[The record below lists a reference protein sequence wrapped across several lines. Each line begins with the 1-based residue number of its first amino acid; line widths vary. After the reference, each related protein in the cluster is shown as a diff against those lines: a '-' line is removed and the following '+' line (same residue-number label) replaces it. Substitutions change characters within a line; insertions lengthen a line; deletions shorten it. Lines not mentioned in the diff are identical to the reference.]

1 MEIALTYGCPESVD
15 RETLVEYVHHNR
27 NLNARRISTMGEA
40 FFYQRN
46 WQIDIWSG
54 RTIERFNI
62 EQEQRIVNNSEL
74 ITTIKDELTRDIV
87 DNNADHEE
95 RISQNT
101 DRIDSV
107 KAEMESQIL
116 EIGNK
121 MEEQEGR
128 TATMIGGIFSK
139 LSGVLVREI
148 SESVRAVEAR
158 EAEQDGEIAEIVENN
173 VQQDEKIKELE
184 NALADFKKEVLAIIA
199 KQNTKIEEQE
209 ARISLQDTTI
219 ALQNEKIEAQDEKIL
234 SQYEEII
241 SRDDKILKQN
251 EMVLDQNER
260 LAALHE
266 RLLAQNETIAKQKE
280 QILEKDEIISKQNE
294 TILERGEN
302 IENFK
307 NKLGGILDGNISRIS
322 LFIA

>member
-1 MEIALTYGCPESVD
+1 M
-15 RETLVEYVHHNR
+15 
-27 NLNARRISTMGEA
+27 
-40 FFYQRN
+40 
-46 WQIDIWSG
+46 
-54 RTIERFNI
+54 
-62 EQEQRIVNNSEL
+62 
-74 ITTIKDELTRDIV
+74 
-87 DNNADHEE
+87 DNNTDHEE

-101 DRIDSV
+101 DRINSV

-139 LSGVLVREI
+139 LSGVLAREV
-148 SESVRAVEAR
+148 SESVRTIGAR
-158 EAEQDGEIAEIVENN
+158 EAKQNEQMAEIVESN
-173 VQQDEKIKELE
+173 VQQDEKIKEQDRKLE
-184 NALADFKKEVLAIIA
+184 NALADFKREVLAIIA

-219 ALQNEKIEAQDEKIL
+219 ALQDNKIMKQNEKIEAQDEKIL

-260 LAALHE
+260 LVALHE
-266 RLLAQNETIAKQKE
+266 RLLAQNDTIAKQRE

-302 IENFK
+302 IENLK
-307 NKLGGILDGNISRIS
+307 NETNKLGGILGNISRIS

>member
-1 MEIALTYGCPESVD
+1 M
-15 RETLVEYVHHNR
+15 
-27 NLNARRISTMGEA
+27 
-40 FFYQRN
+40 
-46 WQIDIWSG
+46 
-54 RTIERFNI
+54 
-62 EQEQRIVNNSEL
+62 
-74 ITTIKDELTRDIV
+74 

-107 KAEMESQIL
+107 KTEMESQIL
-116 EIGNK
+116 DVGNK
-121 MEEQEGR
+121 IEGQEGR
-128 TATMIGGIFSK
+128 TASMIGGIFSK
-139 LSGVLVREI
+139 LSGVLVREF
-148 SESVRAVEAR
+148 SEGVRAVEPR
-158 EAEQDGEIAEIVENN
+158 EAEQDGQMAEIVENN
-173 VQQDEKIKELE
+173 VQQDEKIKEQDRKLE
-184 NALADFKKEVLAIIA
+184 NVLADFKREVLAIIA

-219 ALQNEKIEAQDEKIL
+219 ALQDNKIMKQNEKIEAQDEKIL

-260 LAALHE
+260 LVALHE
-266 RLLAQNETIAKQKE
+266 RLLAQNDTIAKQRE

-307 NKLGGILDGNISRIS
+307 NKLGGILGNISRIS

>member
-1 MEIALTYGCPESVD
+1 M
-15 RETLVEYVHHNR
+15 
-27 NLNARRISTMGEA
+27 
-40 FFYQRN
+40 
-46 WQIDIWSG
+46 
-54 RTIERFNI
+54 
-62 EQEQRIVNNSEL
+62 
-74 ITTIKDELTRDIV
+74 
-87 DNNADHEE
+87 DNNADREE
-95 RISQNT
+95 KISQNT

-121 MEEQEGR
+121 MEEQEVR
-128 TATMIGGIFSK
+128 TASMIGGVFSK
-139 LSGVLVREI
+139 LSGVLAREV
-148 SESVRAVEAR
+148 SESVRTIGAR
-158 EAEQDGEIAEIVENN
+158 EAEQNEQMAEIVENN
-173 VQQDEKIKELE
+173 VQQDEKIKEQDRKLE
-184 NALADFKKEVLAIIA
+184 NALADFKREVLAIIA

-260 LAALHE
+260 LVALHD
-266 RLLAQNETIAKQKE
+266 RLLAQYDTIAKQRE

-307 NKLGGILDGNISRIS
+307 NETNKLGGILGNISRIS